1 MKNHIIVNGKLLQT
15 NKKFSQLKN
24 SQKQK
29 INGWLY
35 EEYEKLRNENGREPG
50 RPQKE
55 IIINDVY
62 SKIEEAEIWLLCP
75 PSKNRHKIALK
86 NGMNLNNSFIFVKT
100 YAFIPRFT

>member
-1 MKNHIIVNGKLLQT
+1 MKNHMMVNGKLLQT

-35 EEYEKLRNENGREPG
+35 DKYSSIWNENGKEPG

-62 SKIEEAEIWLLCP
+62 AKIEEAEIWLPLGELYKYYESHINKFRKRYEK
-75 PSKNRHKIALK
+75 SK
-86 NGMNLNNSFIFVKT
+86 GQC
-100 YAFIPRFT
+100 

>member
-1 MKNHIIVNGKLLQT
+1 MKNHMMVNGKLLQT

-35 EEYEKLRNENGREPG
+35 DKYSCLWDENGREPG

-62 SKIEEAEIWLLCP
+62 SKIGEAEIWLPLGELYKYYESHINKCRKRYEKSKGLC
-75 PSKNRHKIALK
+75 
-86 NGMNLNNSFIFVKT
+86 
-100 YAFIPRFT
+100 

>member
-1 MKNHIIVNGKLLQT
+1 MKNHMMVNGKLLQT

-29 INGWLY
+29 INGWMY
-35 EEYEKLRNENGREPG
+35 EEYEKLWDENGREPG

-62 SKIEEAEIWLLCP
+62 SKIEEAEIWLPFGELYKYYESHINKFRKRYEKRKGQC
-75 PSKNRHKIALK
+75 
-86 NGMNLNNSFIFVKT
+86 
-100 YAFIPRFT
+100 

>member
-1 MKNHIIVNGKLLQT
+1 MKNHMMVNGKLLQT

-55 IIINDVY
+55 IIINDIY
-62 SKIEEAEIWLLCP
+62 SKIEEAEIWLPFGELYKYYESHINKFRKRYEK
-75 PSKNRHKIALK
+75 SK
-86 NGMNLNNSFIFVKT
+86 GQC
-100 YAFIPRFT
+100 